1 MKTEGKVSHGHQ
13 KKDQCWVPTVNVI
26 CIITTLAASG
36 LSARSYKIS
45 DKEFKNVV
53 QKFENIIRS

>member
-1 MKTEGKVSHGHQ
+1 MKIEGKVSHGRQ

-36 LSARSYKIS
+36 LGARSYKIS
-45 DKEFKNVV
+45 DKDF
-53 QKFENIIRS
+53 

>member
-1 MKTEGKVSHGHQ
+1 MAIK

-53 QKFENIIRS
+53 QKFENISRS